1 MVSDFDNRE
10 NLYLKVRIAFVSQRS
25 SLHSWCIQNGVGMP
39 NARAAL
45 LGKWHGP
52 KADALTK
59 RIKQAAGVN

>member
-1 MVSDFDNRE
+1 
-10 NLYLKVRIAFVSQRS
+10 
-25 SLHSWCIQNGVGMP
+25 MP